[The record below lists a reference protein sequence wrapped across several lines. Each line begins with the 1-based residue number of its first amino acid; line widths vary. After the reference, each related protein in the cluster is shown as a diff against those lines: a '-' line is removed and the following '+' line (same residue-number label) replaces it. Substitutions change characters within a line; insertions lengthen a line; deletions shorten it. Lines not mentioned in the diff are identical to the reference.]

1 MQMIIRKSIGRTV
14 LLSLA
19 LTMVAA
25 CSGTEG
31 ADSKGRGKGVPEV
44 GYLVVNPQAVP
55 VSTELGGRV
64 VAAAT
69 SEVRPQISGVILQRH
84 FTEGSYVRAGQPL
97 FEIDPSLYRA
107 AVNQASADLA
117 SAQANASAAAVK
129 ADRYRPLAKIEA
141 IAQQDYTDAQGQA
154 QVARAT
160 VAQRRAALET
170 ARINLRFSTV
180 PAPISGRIGRSLFT
194 KGALVSAGQADPL
207 AVIQSTDQVYIDM
220 QQSSA
225 DLTRLRRS
233 FADGGLQDG
242 STAVRLRME
251 DGSAYPQTGQV
262 QFSEVTVDESTGS
275 ITLRA
280 RFPNPQGLLLPGMFV
295 TAIFDQAINPNA
307 FLVPQQALQRD
318 FDGTPFVFV
327 VSKDDKA
334 VRRKVVTSRT
344 VGANWVVTGGLK
356 AGERIVTQGTN
367 GLTHGVKIKPVP
379 ANRPQIPGGKPTAA
393 NPAAKAGG

>member
-55 VSTELGGRV
+55 VPTELGGRV

-170 ARINLRFSTV
+170 ARINLRFSTG

-207 AVIQSTDQVYIDM
+207 AVIQSTDHVYIDM

-367 GLTHGVKIKPVP
+367 GLTHGAKIKPVP